1 MFDIDEKRSCGYYIS
16 MQKHRFIHQNVHG
29 KKVLALVLAFA
40 CAFTMFAG
48 AAFTDEADI
57 QAKDAVNMLTA
68 LDIIDGY
75 EDGSFQPDGTVT
87 RAEMAKMIFVVRN
100 NSIDDS
106 AYKNISS
113 KMTDISGH
121 WAEGYIKFCESQ
133 GIIAG
138 KSENTFDPDAVVTGT
153 EAAKMLLVL
162 TGYEPTKAG
171 LEGAAWATN
180 TLRYAGAAG
189 ILDGVASGLA
199 SGLPR
204 QYAAQMIY
212 NTLDTY
218 RVAWSTDADAF
229 DYFLNGGVKET
240 VGKAYMGL
248 VYDVGS
254 LISIDKDAMQIALNS
269 SYDADNYHKY
279 AADGTKVGFTKVGTD
294 YSDLLGQ
301 TVKVMFKDGKT
312 NNVLGVFAIS
322 DNTAVTI
329 NKSAVDTDVNKLD
342 LNGTKYSVA
351 STGINVYQT
360 NGDTTTWANAAAAKD
375 GDADK
380 TANVV
385 TFIDANGDGNIE
397 TAVERIIDVKKVTSV
412 SASSIVAGGKTY
424 KFEDHNIA
432 DNIVKGDWVAITDN
446 MYDDCM
452 DIYVVD
458 KVSGTIN
465 GVKTNETAIDGTW
478 YWNYKDLDKGD
489 IKAGNTVDAYVLN
502 GVLFS
507 AEKVS
512 GTAGLPDVAMVI
524 DIGSDYNT
532 DQAYLLFA
540 DGSKQRVEYD
550 TDTVTENGVKY
561 QFGEAAD
568 DSENVYVG
576 ALDTGLLVEYS
587 VAGDTYTLK
596 PLVDAEE
603 YGDYTFAEN
612 YNNENNNKHDDDLS
626 VSAAT
631 DKVTTVNGTTI
642 DDNAKVFIYNGTS
655 AKVITGKQFKTLTG
669 TQVMG
674 KTTGNTEGYFTSK
687 VDGLTRVTVFGV
699 SISAWADTDNFD
711 TQDNYGY
718 VTSDA
723 YISASGYM
731 TFGLWT
737 GAEQKTVTFKGTN
750 TGDFTKGTVIG
761 YSSIDENDEI
771 SDVNAI
777 SMAAGAL
784 VGANAAGTTANLAN
798 DNVTGSEYDVE
809 NDTVILF
816 INSSADEA
824 EMGVVGTASDL
835 RSYIAD
841 DTDDVYF
848 TNALWNASAAAPD
861 GLNILVIDTTGKF
874 DSDVVAGMNGC
885 AEETSLAVSVAGVA
899 VEDRE
904 GNTVEPND
912 TKLLVGDTIQVT
924 TGATPVATLTN
935 CRTESG
941 ATSIAANTTVTVVIT
956 AANPSIA

>member
-1 MFDIDEKRSCGYYIS
+1 MKNHSFTIPI
-16 MQKHRFIHQNVHG
+16 VHE

-279 AADGTKVGFTKVGTD
+279 ADGTKVGFTKVGTD

-342 LNGTKYSVA
+342 LNGTKYSVD
-351 STGINVYQT
+351 SDGINVYQT
-360 NGDTTTWANAAAAKD
+360 NGDTTTWANAAAAKE

-412 SASSIVAGGKTY
+412 SSSSIVAGGKTY

-458 KVSGTIN
+458 KVSGAIN
-465 GVKTNETAIDGTW
+465 GVKADETAIDGTW
-478 YWNYKDLDKGD
+478 YWNYKDLDEGD

-524 DIGSDYNT
+524 DIGSGYNT
-532 DQAYLLFA
+532 DQVYLLFA
-540 DGSKQRVEYD
+540 DGSKKRVEYEIETGD
-550 TDTVTENGVKY
+550 ALTTGDLT
-561 QFGEAAD
+561 A
-568 DSENVYVG
+568 G
-576 ALDTGLLVEYS
+576 ALVEYS
-587 VAGDTYTLK
+587 VSGDTYTLK
-596 PLVDAEE
+596 KLVDGDE
-603 YGDYTFAEN
+603 YGDYTYDTAATATSDSGSSKVDN
-612 YNNENNNKHDDDLS
+612 IAGYKIDDSAKIFLYQKGTS
-626 VSAAT
+626 VS
-631 DKVTTVNGTTI
+631 
-642 DDNAKVFIYNGTS
+642 S
-655 AKVITGKQFKTLTG
+655 KVITGKQLKSIALSNITASG
-669 TQVMG
+669 I
-674 KTTGNTEGYFTSK
+674 NYFYSK
-687 VDGLTRVTVFGV
+687 VDGLDRATIAAVAYAGTW
-699 SISAWADTDNFD
+699 SDTDNFD

-718 VTSDA
+718 ITSDA
-723 YISASGYM
+723 YTSASGYI

-737 GAEQKTVTFKGTN
+737 GAEQKTVTFKSGTPGN
-750 TGDFTKGTVIG
+750 FTKGTVIG
-761 YSSIDENDEI
+761 YSSIDENNVI

-777 SMAAGAL
+777 NMAAGAL
-784 VGANAAGTTANLAN
+784 VGANVAGTTANLAD

-816 INSSADEA
+816 VNSSADEA

-835 RSYIAD
+835 RSYVAD

-848 TNALWNASAAAPD
+848 TNALWNASATAPD
-861 GLNILVIDTTGKF
+861 GLNILVIDTAGKF
-874 DSDVVAGMNGC
+874 DSDVVAGMKNGE
-885 AEETSLAVSVAGVA
+885 ATTTFSSISNAT

-904 GNTVEPND
+904 GNTVTRSTN
-912 TKLLVGDTIQVT
+912 LMIGDTVQV
-924 TGATPVATLTN
+924 AASADVTLTG
-935 CRTESG
+935 CRTENG
-941 ATSIAANTTVTVVIT
+941 KTTIDGGTTVTVVIT